1 MAEEEFLLWED
12 EEARLWLAEVEFLVW
27 VAEEEFLFWVAEEVF
42 RVCVAAEEFLV
53 WVAEE
58 VFLVWVADL
67 ESFPEPLWTV
77 ADDEEP
83 PRDEEDAEELRVA
96 VPEEFL
102 CWVELL

>member
-1 MAEEEFLLWED
+1 M
-12 EEARLWLAEVEFLVW
+12 
-27 VAEEEFLFWVAEEVF
+27 AEEEFLFWVAEEEF

-67 ESFPEPLWTV
+67 ELLPELLWTV

>member
-1 MAEEEFLLWED
+1 MAED
-12 EEARLWLAEVEFLVW
+12 EFLVC
-27 VAEEEFLFWVAEEVF
+27 VAED
-42 RVCVAAEEFLV
+42 EFLV

-67 ESFPEPLWTV
+67 ELLPELLWTV
-77 ADDEEP
+77 ADDDEP
-83 PRDEEDAEELRVA
+83 PRDDEDELRVA

>member
-1 MAEEEFLLWED
+1 MAEEEFLVWED
-12 EEARLWLAEVEFLVW
+12 EEARLW
-27 VAEEEFLFWVAEEVF
+27 VAEEEF

-58 VFLVWVADL
+58 EFLVWVADL
-67 ESFPEPLWTV
+67 ELLPELLWTV

-83 PRDEEDAEELRVA
+83 PRDEEDELRVA

>member
-1 MAEEEFLLWED
+1 MAEEE
-12 EEARLWLAEVEFLVW
+12 
-27 VAEEEFLFWVAEEVF
+27 F
-42 RVCVAAEEFLV
+42 RVCVAAEEFLVCVAEDEFLV

-67 ESFPEPLWTV
+67 ELLPELLWTV
-77 ADDEEP
+77 ADDDEP
-83 PRDEEDAEELRVA
+83 LRDEEDAEELRVA

>member
-1 MAEEEFLLWED
+1 MAEEEFLVCVAEEEFLVWED
-12 EEARLWLAEVEFLVW
+12 EEARLWLAE
-27 VAEEEFLFWVAEEVF
+27 EE
-42 RVCVAAEEFLV
+42 
-53 WVAEE
+53 
-58 VFLVWVADL
+58 FLVWVADL
-67 ESFPEPLWTV
+67 ESFPELLWTV

>member
-1 MAEEEFLLWED
+1 MAEEEF
-12 EEARLWLAEVEFLVW
+12 RVC
-27 VAEEEFLFWVAEEVF
+27 VAAEEFL
-42 RVCVAAEEFLV
+42 VCVAAEEFLV

-67 ESFPEPLWTV
+67 ELLPELLWTV

-83 PRDEEDAEELRVA
+83 PRDEEDELRVA

>member
-1 MAEEEFLLWED
+1 MAEEEFLVCV
-12 EEARLWLAEVEFLVW
+12 AAEEFLVW
-27 VAEEEFLFWVAEEVF
+27 VAEEEF
-42 RVCVAAEEFLV
+42 RV

-67 ESFPEPLWTV
+67 ELLPELLWTV

-83 PRDEEDAEELRVA
+83 PRDEEDELRVA

>member
-1 MAEEEFLLWED
+1 MAEEEFLVWED
-12 EEARLWLAEVEFLVW
+12 EEVLFW
-27 VAEEEFLFWVAEEVF
+27 VAEEEFL
-42 RVCVAAEEFLV
+42 VCVAAEEFLV

-67 ESFPEPLWTV
+67 ELLPELLWTV

-83 PRDEEDAEELRVA
+83 PRDDEDELRVA

>member
-1 MAEEEFLLWED
+1 MAEDEFLVWED
-12 EEARLWLAEVEFLVW
+12 EEV
-27 VAEEEFLFWVAEEVF
+27 LFWVAEEEF

-53 WVAEE
+53 WVA
-58 VFLVWVADL
+58 DL
-67 ESFPEPLWTV
+67 ELLPELLWTV

-83 PRDEEDAEELRVA
+83 PRDEEDELRVA

>member
-1 MAEEEFLLWED
+1 MFLVWED
-12 EEARLWLAEVEFLVW
+12 EEARLWLAEEEFLVW
-27 VAEEEFLFWVAEEVF
+27 EDEEVLFWVAEEEF

-67 ESFPEPLWTV
+67 ELLPELLWTV
-77 ADDEEP
+77 ADDDEP
-83 PRDEEDAEELRVA
+83 LRDEEDAEELRVA

>member
-1 MAEEEFLLWED
+1 MAEEE
-12 EEARLWLAEVEFLVW
+12 
-27 VAEEEFLFWVAEEVF
+27 F
-42 RVCVAAEEFLV
+42 RVCVAAEEFLVCVAEDEFLV

-67 ESFPEPLWTV
+67 ELLPELLWTV

-83 PRDEEDAEELRVA
+83 PRDDEDELRVA

>member
-1 MAEEEFLLWED
+1 MAED
-12 EEARLWLAEVEFLVW
+12 E
-27 VAEEEFLFWVAEEVF
+27 F

-53 WVAEE
+53 WVA
-58 VFLVWVADL
+58 DL
-67 ESFPEPLWTV
+67 ELLPELLWTV

-83 PRDEEDAEELRVA
+83 PRDEEDELRVV

>member
-1 MAEEEFLLWED
+1 MAEEEFLVCV
-12 EEARLWLAEVEFLVW
+12 AAEEFLVW
-27 VAEEEFLFWVAEEVF
+27 VAEEEF

-53 WVAEE
+53 WVA
-58 VFLVWVADL
+58 DL
-67 ESFPEPLWTV
+67 ELLPELLWTV

-83 PRDEEDAEELRVA
+83 PRDEEDELRVV

>member
-1 MAEEEFLLWED
+1 MAEEEF
-12 EEARLWLAEVEFLVW
+12 RVC
-27 VAEEEFLFWVAEEVF
+27 VAEEEFLFWVAED
-42 RVCVAAEEFLV
+42 EFLV
-53 WVAEE
+53 CVAEE

-67 ESFPEPLWTV
+67 ESFPELLWTV
-77 ADDEEP
+77 ADDEEL

>member
-1 MAEEEFLLWED
+1 M
-12 EEARLWLAEVEFLVW
+12 
-27 VAEEEFLFWVAEEVF
+27 AEEEFLFWVAEDEF
-42 RVCVAAEEFLV
+42 LVCVAEDEFLVWEDEEVLFWVAEEEFLV
-53 WVAEE
+53 C
-58 VFLVWVADL
+58 VADL
-67 ESFPEPLWTV
+67 ESFPELLWTV

>member
-1 MAEEEFLLWED
+1 MAEEE
-12 EEARLWLAEVEFLVW
+12 
-27 VAEEEFLFWVAEEVF
+27 F

-53 WVAEE
+53 WVAEDE
-58 VFLVWVADL
+58 FLVCVAEEEFLVWVADL
-67 ESFPEPLWTV
+67 ELLPELLWTV

>member
-1 MAEEEFLLWED
+1 MAEDEFLVWED
-12 EEARLWLAEVEFLVW
+12 EEVRFW
-27 VAEEEFLFWVAEEVF
+27 VAEEEF

-53 WVAEE
+53 WEDEEARLWLAEDE
-58 VFLVWVADL
+58 FLVWVADR
-67 ESFPEPLWTV
+67 ESFPELLWTV

-83 PRDEEDAEELRVA
+83 PRDEEDDLRVA

>member
-1 MAEEEFLLWED
+1 MAEEE
-12 EEARLWLAEVEFLVW
+12 
-27 VAEEEFLFWVAEEVF
+27 F

-53 WVAEE
+53 CVAEDEFLVCVAEE
-58 VFLVWVADL
+58 EFLVWVADL
-67 ESFPEPLWTV
+67 EPLPELLWTV

-83 PRDEEDAEELRVA
+83 PRDDEDELRVA

>member
-1 MAEEEFLLWED
+1 MAEEEFLVCVAEDEFLVCVAEDEFLVWED
-12 EEARLWLAEVEFLVW
+12 EEV
-27 VAEEEFLFWVAEEVF
+27 LFWVAEEEF

-53 WVAEE
+53 WVA
-58 VFLVWVADL
+58 DL
-67 ESFPEPLWTV
+67 ELLPELLWTV

-83 PRDEEDAEELRVA
+83 PRDEEDELRVA

>member
-1 MAEEEFLLWED
+1 MAEEE
-12 EEARLWLAEVEFLVW
+12 
-27 VAEEEFLFWVAEEVF
+27 F

-67 ESFPEPLWTV
+67 ELLPELLWTV
-77 ADDEEP
+77 ADDEEL
-83 PRDEEDAEELRVA
+83 PRDEEDELRVV

>member
-1 MAEEEFLLWED
+1 M
-12 EEARLWLAEVEFLVW
+12 
-27 VAEEEFLFWVAEEVF
+27 AEEEFLFWVAEEEF

-53 WVAEE
+53 WVA
-58 VFLVWVADL
+58 DL
-67 ESFPEPLWTV
+67 ELLPELLWTV

-83 PRDEEDAEELRVA
+83 PRDDEDELRVA

>member
-1 MAEEEFLLWED
+1 MAEEEFLVCVAEDEFLVWED
-12 EEARLWLAEVEFLVW
+12 EEVLFW
-27 VAEEEFLFWVAEEVF
+27 VAEEEFL
-42 RVCVAAEEFLV
+42 VCVAAEEFLV

-67 ESFPEPLWTV
+67 ELLPELLWTV